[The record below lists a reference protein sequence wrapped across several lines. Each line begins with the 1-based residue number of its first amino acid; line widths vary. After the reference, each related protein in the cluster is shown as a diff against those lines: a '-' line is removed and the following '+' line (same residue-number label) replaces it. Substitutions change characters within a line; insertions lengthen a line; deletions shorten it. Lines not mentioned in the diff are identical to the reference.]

1 MNPSIRQRLLW
12 TLLSATLVVWVGT
25 AIKNYY
31 DNRHEIAELFD
42 AQLAQSARALLAL
55 SAHEMYEQLAFIA
68 QTPGQNRNVPE
79 RRSAQVHKYEQH
91 LAFQIW
97 SGDGILVALSDSAPT
112 DPLAGAPNVFSDHV
126 IKGYRWRVY
135 ALVDPEKNLQ
145 VQVGERYDQ
154 REQLSDDVALRLLAA
169 VVLSLPVLALMIW
182 FGVSYAMRPLNRVT
196 RAVAARQLDNL
207 EPIDNRRVPEET
219 KPLVDALNDL
229 FVRLKGALDD
239 ILHFTADAAHEL
251 RTPLAA
257 LKTHAQVALRAD
269 DALTRN
275 EALREL
281 IHGVDRSTSL
291 VEQLLTLAR
300 LDPEATQLSN
310 ETADLHEVAQSVLSE
325 LATDAMKKD
334 IDISLDA
341 RCRGVIIGKQVMLT
355 ILLRNLVENAIRY
368 TPSNGSVEVSIFED
382 RQQMVLRVSDSGA
395 GIPPDEREKI
405 FKRFYR
411 VLGSGAPGSGLGLS
425 IVQRVVEIH
434 RARIELGQSKF
445 GGLKFDVYFRPAF
458 GAQQN
463 FQNAERAL
471 AQQTERS

>member
-31 DNRHEIAELFD
+31 DNRREIAELFD

-55 SAHEMYEQLAFIA
+55 SAHEMYEQLAYIA
-68 QTPGQNRNVPE
+68 QAQGQSRNIPE

-112 DPLAGAPNVFSDHV
+112 DPLAGAPDVFSDHV
-126 IKGYRWRVY
+126 IKGHRWRVY
-135 ALVDPEKNLQ
+135 ALVDTEKNLE

-207 EPIDNRRVPEET
+207 EPINNRRVPEET
-219 KPLVDALNDL
+219 RPLVDALNDL
-229 FVRLKGALDD
+229 FARLKAALDD

-257 LKTHAQVALRAD
+257 LKTHAQVALRAQD
-269 DALTRN
+269 EPTRT

-281 IHGVDRSTSL
+281 IHGVDRATSL

-300 LDPEATQLSN
+300 LDPEATYLSD
-310 ETADLHEVAQSVLSE
+310 ETADLQEVAQFVLGE
-325 LATDAMKKD
+325 LATDAVKKE

-341 RCRGVIIGKQVMLT
+341 RCRGIVTGKHVMLT
-355 ILLRNLVENAIRY
+355 ILMRNLIENAIRY
-368 TPSNGSVEVSIFED
+368 TPRNGQIEVSIFED
-382 RQQMVLRVSDSGA
+382 EQDIVLRVSDSGA
-395 GIPPDEREKI
+395 GIPAEEREKI

-425 IVQRVVEIH
+425 IVQRIAEIH
-434 RARIELGQSKF
+434 RARIVLGESKF
-445 GGLKFDVYFRPAF
+445 GGLKFDLRLRAAP
-458 GAQQN
+458 GA
-463 FQNAERAL
+463 
-471 AQQTERS
+471 AQMIDKTRVAV

>member
-12 TLLSATLVVWVGT
+12 TLLSATLMVWVGT

-31 DNRHEIAELFD
+31 DNRREIAELFD

-68 QTPGQNRNVPE
+68 QSQGQGQSRSIPE
-79 RRSAQVHKYEQH
+79 RVTQQVHKYEQH

-112 DPLAGAPNVFSDHV
+112 DPLVGAPNVFSDQV
-126 IKGYRWRVY
+126 IKGQRWRVY
-135 ALVDPEKNLQ
+135 ALVDTEKNLQ

-154 REQLSDDVALRLLAA
+154 REQLSADVALRLLAA

-182 FGVSYAMRPLNRVT
+182 FGVSYAMRPLRRVT

-219 KPLVDALNDL
+219 RPLVDALNDL
-229 FVRLKGALDD
+229 FARLQSALDD

-269 DALTRN
+269 DHATRT

-281 IHGVDRSTSL
+281 IHGVDRATSL

-310 ETADLHEVAQSVLSE
+310 ETADLQLVAQNVLSE
-325 LATDAMKKD
+325 LATDAVKKE

-341 RCRGVIIGKQVMLT
+341 RCRGMVIGKEVMLT
-355 ILLRNLVENAIRY
+355 VLMRNLVENAIRY
-368 TPSNGSVEVSIFED
+368 TPNNGHVEVSIFQD
-382 RQQMVLRVSDSGA
+382 QQDIVLRVSDSGS
-395 GIPPDEREKI
+395 GIPSEEREKI

-425 IVQRVVEIH
+425 IVQRIAEIH
-434 RARIELGQSKF
+434 RARVVLGESKF
-445 GGLKFDVYFRPAF
+445 GGLKFDVYFLTAP
-458 GAQQN
+458 GAVQS
-463 FQNAERAL
+463 L
-471 AQQTERS
+471 DQTRIAV

>member
-12 TLLSATLVVWVGT
+12 TLLSATLMVWVGT

-31 DNRHEIAELFD
+31 DNRREIAELFD

-55 SAHEMYEQLAFIA
+55 SAHEMYEQLPFIA
-68 QTPGQNRNVPE
+68 QSQGYTRNLPE
-79 RRSAQVHKYEQH
+79 RIKRQAHKYEQH

-112 DPLAGAPNVFSDHV
+112 DPLAGAPDIFSDQV
-126 IKGYRWRVY
+126 IKGHRWRVY
-135 ALVDPEKNLQ
+135 ALVDPEKKLQ
-145 VQVGERYDQ
+145 VQVGERYDH

-207 EPIDNRRVPEET
+207 EPINNRRVPEET

-229 FVRLKGALDD
+229 FARLQTALDD

-257 LKTHAQVALRAD
+257 LKTHAQVALRAID
-269 DALTRN
+269 EPTRT

-281 IHGVDRSTSL
+281 IHGVDRATSL

-300 LDPEATQLSN
+300 LDPEATQLSD
-310 ETADLHEVAQSVLSE
+310 ETADLQEVAQNVLSE
-325 LATDAMKKD
+325 LATDAVKKE

-341 RCRGVIIGKQVMLT
+341 RCRGIVTGKQLMLT
-355 ILLRNLVENAIRY
+355 VLVRNLVENAIRY
-368 TPSNGSVEVSIFED
+368 TPRNGQVEVSVFED
-382 RQQMVLRVSDSGA
+382 QHEIVLRVSDSGS
-395 GIPPDEREKI
+395 GIPPEEREKI

-425 IVQRVVEIH
+425 IVQRIAEIH
-434 RARIELGQSKF
+434 RARVVLGESKF
-445 GGLKFDVYFRPAF
+445 GGLKFDVYFLAAR
-458 GAQQN
+458 GVAQGLDK
-463 FQNAERAL
+463 ARRAI
-471 AQQTERS
+471 

>member
-55 SAHEMYEQLAFIA
+55 SAHEMYEQLAYIA
-68 QTPGQNRNVPE
+68 QAQGQSRNLPE

-97 SGDGILVALSDSAPT
+97 STDGILVALSDSAPT
-112 DPLAGAPNVFSDHV
+112 DPLAGAPDVFSDHV
-126 IKGYRWRVY
+126 IKGHRWRVY
-135 ALVDPEKNLQ
+135 ALVDTEKNLE

-196 RAVAARQLDNL
+196 RAVAARKLDNL
-207 EPIDNRRVPEET
+207 EPINNRRIPEET

-229 FVRLKGALDD
+229 FTRLKTALDD

-257 LKTHAQVALRAD
+257 LKTHAQVALRAHD
-269 DALTRN
+269 EPTRT

-281 IHGVDRSTSL
+281 IHGVDRATSL

-300 LDPEATQLSN
+300 LDPEATYLSD
-310 ETADLHEVAQSVLSE
+310 ETANLQEIAQYVLGE
-325 LATDAMKKD
+325 LATDAVKKE

-341 RCRGVIIGKQVMLT
+341 RCRGIVTGKHVMLT
-355 ILLRNLVENAIRY
+355 ILMRNLIENAIRY
-368 TPSNGSVEVSIFED
+368 TPSNGYVEVSIFED
-382 RQQMVLRVSDSGA
+382 EQDIVLRVSDSGA
-395 GIPPDEREKI
+395 GIPAEEREKI

-425 IVQRVVEIH
+425 IVQRIAEIH
-434 RARIELGQSKF
+434 RARIVLGESRF
-445 GGLKFDVYFRPAF
+445 GGLKFDLHLRAAP
-458 GAQQN
+458 GA
-463 FQNAERAL
+463 
-471 AQQTERS
+471 AQILDETRIAV

>member
-12 TLLSATLVVWVGT
+12 TLLSATLLVWVGT

-31 DNRHEIAELFD
+31 DNRREITELFD

-55 SAHEMYEQLAFIA
+55 GANEMYEQLADIA
-68 QTPGQNRNVPE
+68 QAPPKSRNLPE
-79 RRSAQVHKYEQH
+79 RVKRQAHKYEQH

-97 SGDGILVALSDSAPT
+97 SGDGILVALSDNAPT
-112 DPLAGAPNVFSDHV
+112 DPLAGAPDVFSDHV
-126 IKGYRWRVY
+126 IKDHRWRVY
-135 ALVDPEKNLQ
+135 ALVDTEKNLQ
-145 VQVGERYDQ
+145 VQVGERYDH

-182 FGVSYAMRPLNRVT
+182 FGVSYAMRPLKRVT

-219 KPLVDALNDL
+219 RPLVDALNDL
-229 FVRLKGALDD
+229 FTRLHTALDD

-269 DALTRN
+269 DEPTRT

-281 IHGVDRSTSL
+281 IHGVDRATSL

-300 LDPEATQLSN
+300 LDPEAIRLSN
-310 ETADLHEVAQSVLSE
+310 ETACLQEIAQEVLSE
-325 LATDAMKKD
+325 LATDAVKKD

-341 RCRGVIIGKQVMLT
+341 QCRGIVIGKPVMLA
-355 ILLRNLVENAIRY
+355 ILMRNLVENAIRY
-368 TPSNGSVEVSIFED
+368 TPRNGHVEVSVFAD
-382 RQQMVLRVSDSGA
+382 QQEIVLRVSDSGG
-395 GIPPDEREKI
+395 GIPPAEREKI

-425 IVQRVVEIH
+425 IVQRIVEIH
-434 RARIELGQSKF
+434 RARVVLGESKF
-445 GGLKFDVYFRPAF
+445 GGLQFNVYLHIAPGMVQAIDTTRIAV
-458 GAQQN
+458 
-463 FQNAERAL
+463 
-471 AQQTERS
+471 

>member
-25 AIKNYY
+25 AIKNYF

-55 SAHEMYEQLAFIA
+55 SAHELYEQLAYIA
-68 QTPGQNRNVPE
+68 QTQGQSHNIPE
-79 RRSAQVHKYEQH
+79 RITPQVHKYEQH

-97 SGDGILVALSDSAPT
+97 SGDGRLVARSDSAPT
-112 DPLAGAPNVFSDHV
+112 DPLTGSPDVFSDHV
-126 IKGYRWRVY
+126 INGHRWRVY
-135 ALVDPEKNLQ
+135 ALVDIEKNLQ
-145 VQVGERYDQ
+145 VQVGERYNQ

-169 VVLSLPVLALMIW
+169 VALSLPVLALMIW
-182 FGVSYAMRPLNRVT
+182 FGVSYAIRPLNRVT
-196 RAVAARQLDNL
+196 RAVAARKLDNL

-219 KPLVDALNDL
+219 RPLVDALNDL
-229 FVRLKGALDD
+229 FARLKTALDD
-239 ILHFTADAAHEL
+239 ILNFTADAAHEL

-269 DALTRN
+269 DAPTRTD
-275 EALREL
+275 ALREL
-281 IHGVDRSTSL
+281 IHGVDRATSL

-300 LDPEATQLSN
+300 LDPEATHLSD
-310 ETADLHEVAQSVLSE
+310 EIADLQEAAQNVLGE
-325 LATDAMKKD
+325 LATDAVRKE

-341 RCRGVIIGKQVMLT
+341 RCRGIVVGKQVMLT
-355 ILLRNLVENAIRY
+355 ILLRNLIENAIRY
-368 TPSNGSVEVSIFED
+368 TPRNGHVEVSIFED
-382 RQQMVLRVSDSGA
+382 QQEIVLRVSDSGS

-425 IVQRVVEIH
+425 IVQRIAEIH
-434 RARIELGQSKF
+434 RARIVLGESKF
-445 GGLKFDVYFRPAF
+445 RGLQFDVRLQTAP
-458 GAQQN
+458 GAAQLLD
-463 FQNAERAL
+463 ETRL
-471 AQQTERS
+471 AV